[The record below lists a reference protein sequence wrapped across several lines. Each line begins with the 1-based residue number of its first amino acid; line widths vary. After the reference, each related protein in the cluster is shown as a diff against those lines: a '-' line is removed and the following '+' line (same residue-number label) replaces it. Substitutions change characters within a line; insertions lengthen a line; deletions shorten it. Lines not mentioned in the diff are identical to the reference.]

1 MISDVLS
8 KAIQEIEE
16 YQRTLPDTYDDLWD
30 RIQNVKKVMTEL
42 REHLDCGVPHE
53 IDREQWRRIL
63 DAVIDAKTPEAD
75 QALRAVLRVWRRIK
89 PVRIVDES
97 TPAPG

>member
-1 MISDVLS
+1 
-8 KAIQEIEE
+8 
-16 YQRTLPDTYDDLWD
+16 
-30 RIQNVKKVMTEL
+30 MTEL

-75 QALRAVLRVWRRIK
+75 QALRAVLRVWRRIR
-89 PVRIVDES
+89 PVRVIDES
-97 TPAPG
+97 TPESD

>member
-42 REHLDCGVPHE
+42 REHLAAAYLT
-53 IDREQWRRIL
+53 R
-63 DAVIDAKTPEAD
+63 
-75 QALRAVLRVWRRIK
+75 
-89 PVRIVDES
+89 S
-97 TPAPG
+97 TANSAQDS